1 MKYEV
6 FTASTLAGYIEENII
21 NGYHEDYYSDK
32 LASFNEIHVIQFCPD
47 GLARLGLSHKVV
59 LNMSWIK
66 YLDNPYREKRIK
78 RLLEYLERYSKTFHE
93 AMKIYN
99 KMIDCG
105 IEPNAKFFQ
114 SYAEMLEF
122 LGSKMKIT

>member
-6 FTASTLAGYIEENII
+6 FTASTLASYIEVNII
-21 NGYHEDYYSDK
+21 NGDHEDYYSDK
-32 LASFNEIHVIQFCPD
+32 LASFNEIHVIEFCPD
-47 GLARLGLSHKVV
+47 GLARLGLSRKVI

-78 RLLEYLERYSKTFHE
+78 RLLGYLERYSKTFHE

-99 KMIDCG
+99 KMIDCD

-114 SYAEMLEF
+114 SYVEMLEF
-122 LGSKMKIT
+122 LDGKMKIT